1 MSYNFGVSYNCWVMP
16 DVAKNVYDEVGAAQ
30 AVGLC
35 CSFLAAEHEGN
46 HITFVGND
54 YNSLV
59 KRIEEDDDLM
69 VLTTSHPFMG
79 AKVDDEIS
87 GGVVLA
93 VLIDKDECECPED
106 ARAWAVI
113 FSDPYVGGP
122 EVIK

>member
-1 MSYNFGVSYNCWVMP
+1 MKSIASP
-16 DVAKNVYDEVGAAQ
+16 LSATTTTVY
-30 AVGLC
+30 
-35 CSFLAAEHEGN
+35 
-46 HITFVGND
+46 HIQFNET
-54 YNSLV
+54 L
-59 KRIEEDDDLM
+59 KRIEEEEDDLM
-69 VLTTSHPFMG
+69 VLTTDHPFMG

-93 VLIDKDECECPED
+93 VLIDKDECECSED

>member
-1 MSYNFGVSYNCWVMP
+1 MSYKFGVSYNCWVMP
-16 DVAKNVYDEVGAAQ
+16 DVAKNVYDEVGAA
-30 AVGLC
+30 
-35 CSFLAAEHEGN
+35 EHEVN
-46 HITFVGND
+46 RITFVGND

-59 KRIEEDDDLM
+59 KRIEEEEDDLM
-69 VLTTSHPFMG
+69 VLTTDHPFMG